1 MTPLLVAM
9 PRQKARDILLSRDG
23 YEKLRRLSRAWMEEY
38 CAKGSDSLD
47 LKTLRSI
54 LNAVQSRVAVLR
66 QQSLVPF
73 AVAYA
78 AFGAFAFAYFF
89 FA

>member
-1 MTPLLVAM
+1 M
-9 PRQKARDILLSRDG
+9 Q
-23 YEKLRRLSRAWMEEY
+23 EY
-38 CAKGSDSLD
+38 CVKAGDSLD

-54 LNAVQSRVAVLR
+54 LRPVQSRVAILR

-73 AVAYA
+73 AVAFA